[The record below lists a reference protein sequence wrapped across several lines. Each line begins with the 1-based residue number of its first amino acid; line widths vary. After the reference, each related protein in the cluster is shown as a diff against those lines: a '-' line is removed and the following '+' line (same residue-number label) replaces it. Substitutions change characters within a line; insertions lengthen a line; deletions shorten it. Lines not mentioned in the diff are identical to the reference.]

1 MQFAKQFGAYSPN
14 LTAEVPRLSQQSLE
28 RPRSSPDFFHNS
40 KRRKIY
46 HQASGDDLQGAITIA
61 DDGDDNAVAH
71 RLQPSS
77 THESPYFSQ
86 SSIAQSRRSI
96 ESESSSMAK
105 QPPRGPPISSFD
117 PMSNMRKLRK
127 QRRPKSQEVIPIDVE
142 DESLLHEH
150 TSTPLNNLASE
161 DKTAPDHDLGSE
173 DELHIQGLSTS
184 VSKPLPVQGD
194 GRSRI
199 NSSTD
204 TRQLANTGH
213 PLVKANATDNLRHIF
228 SRTVEMNESL
238 VHDDEADE
246 LAPTEAENPH
256 VRSLSKRLL
265 DLSTVSTARKQGNA
279 SVAWPLVSAKSYDFD
294 ESGPFLFLRHDSS
307 VNGFRIETSR
317 IPSLGETRGI
327 IEKGKVLQAR
337 CDDNRVRILGTKTPE
352 GKTYWFDLEFTNT
365 EDLAVFRDTHL
376 ALMCNNK
383 RVYKKTHEEMS
394 TILNKPPVGGTK
406 MSVAVDQE
414 LELLETRVQK
424 GTCAYSSL
432 ATAWF

>member
-1 MQFAKQFGAYSPN
+1 MQLTQQFSACSPN
-14 LTAEVPRLSQQSLE
+14 LTAEVPRLPQQSLE
-28 RPRSSPDFFHNS
+28 RPRSSPDFFCTS
-40 KRRKIY
+40 KRRKID

-61 DDGDDNAVAH
+61 DDGDVNAVAH
-71 RLQPSS
+71 RLQPSN
-77 THESPYFSQ
+77 TYESPYFSQ

-96 ESESSSMAK
+96 ESESSFMAK

-150 TSTPLNNLASE
+150 TSTPLNNPASE
-161 DKTAPDHDLGSE
+161 DKTAPDYDLGSE
-173 DELHIQGLSTS
+173 DELQIQGLSTS
-184 VSKPLPVQGD
+184 VPKPLPVQGD

-204 TRQLANTGH
+204 NRQLANTGH
-213 PLVKANATDNLRHIF
+213 PLVKANVTGNLRHIF
-228 SRTVEMNESL
+228 SRTVETNESL

-246 LAPTEAENPH
+246 LAPTAAENPH
-256 VRSLSKRLL
+256 VRSPSKRLL
-265 DLSTVSTARKQGNA
+265 DLSTVSTARKQGSA

-294 ESGPFLFLRHDSS
+294 ESGPVLFLRHDSS

-317 IPSLGETRGI
+317 IPSLRDTCGI
-327 IEKGKVLQAR
+327 IEKAKVLQAR
-337 CDDNRVRILGTKTPE
+337 CDDSRVRILGTKTPE
-352 GKTYWFDLEFTNT
+352 GKTYWFDLEFSNT
-365 EDLAVFRDTHL
+365 EDLVVFRDTHL

-383 RVYKKTHEEMS
+383 RVYKKTPEEMS

-432 ATAWF
+432 ATA